1 MAAQERRHEDRE
13 QGPADDDRESPVAD
27 RHAVNLARA
36 RCRPSARGPA
46 TRASAA
52 GRRGSRPPGATR
64 TARASKIVPPA
75 IGASRTSVVS
85 SSMLTPLGG
94 EGRGDLG
101 DDARVVGAEQLEA
114 EPDGL
119 ALGRAGPCARRRRGG
134 RARRARAG
142 RRPARRAPSAG
153 TETSTMPAN
162 LPARCESWLRSQL
175 PPCALIGAE
184 SSDTSPARSSPRTV
198 RTRLAMEAG

>member
-1 MAAQERRHEDRE
+1 M
-13 QGPADDDRESPVAD
+13 STI
-27 RHAVNLARA
+27 
-36 RCRPSARGPA
+36 SSW
-46 TRASAA
+46 ASDSSI
-52 GRRGSRPPGATR
+52 GRRSSGLRPAGATR

-85 SSMLTPLGG
+85 SSMLTPLRG

-101 DDARVVGAEQLEA
+101 DDARVVGAEELEA

-119 ALGRAGPCARRRRGG
+119 ALGGLVRALDDDVEAVLAEREQVGDQRVEPF
-134 RARRARAG
+134 
-142 RRPARRAPSAG
+142 AG

-184 SSDTSPARSSPRTV
+184 SSDTSPARSSPMTV